1 MYALLP
7 RIVHDGTLER
17 LGADD
22 LIPFTPADG
31 RCPIA
36 IDADVDTAT
45 QRLAFLLDTEIV
57 AGKPGFNAT
66 QTEILRQLT
75 DHPLA
80 TKTNATKG
88 KLMQDYNNEL
98 SGRRSNEQNIVAL
111 AVQGLKNTIGVSADL
126 GRDKHGALGVYLGAL
141 AGFAVVD
148 VYKSFI
154 SEESEQGITIVNC
167 GIEPVIRTA
176 GGALGLLPVGA
187 KVLPNLYLMDM

>member
-7 RIVHDGTLER
+7 RIVHGSTLER

-31 RCPIA
+31 RYPIA
-36 IDADVDTAT
+36 IDTDTDT

-66 QTEILRQLT
+66 QTKILRQLT

-80 TKTNATKG
+80 TKTNATDG
-88 KLMQDYNNEL
+88 RLIQDYEIEL
-98 SGRRSNEQNIVAL
+98 RSRRGIEQNIVAL

-126 GRDKHGALGVYLGAL
+126 GRDEHGVLGVYLGEL
-141 AGFAVVD
+141 AGLAVVD
-148 VYKSFI
+148 VYGSFI
-154 SEESEQGITIVNC
+154 SEESKKGITIANC